1 MALKPQICVTGKL
14 VVCTT
19 IRKRDAGRGLVL
31 EGGGSVGPRHAAF
44 EVEECPGGHAHA
56 PAGTAGTDLG
66 DCQGKEC

>member
-44 EVEECPGGHAHA
+44 ELVRSVQVDVPMHQLA
-56 PAGTAGTDLG
+56 
-66 DCQGKEC
+66 QQVRI